1 MIVIEL
7 PPGGDGVGPRVA
19 SLGSCRVRNPL
30 FGLRERGELRLCDGG
45 PCPTHSAAEALQIL
59 RLVRGEID
67 IPDAF
72 APYVF
77 ETEKT
82 PPTAR
87 LAQIVDGGVEVFL
100 LEVCDDRQFSCGG
113 VLLQQNF
120 VSRNLVQPHRGALL
134 AWYRDVCQGR
144 PIDEDRV
151 QSSLSDLRDA
161 GFQPDQAM
169 PDLLRGMRLRRAD
182 AEEIGATLGEMMARV
197 GGRWVVV
204 GAITV
209 PGQDGAIMHDR
220 RALNEKLQ
228 AVASARGAAFYD
240 PTEFIETFGR
250 DTVLDAEGANINEYA
265 KPFHPVVGETLV
277 SLARTGRPP
286 ARRRP
291 AAADRSA
298 VAAKGAPPSLVDR
311 LNHELADLHRGR
323 LVELG
328 LEGSGLYAHY
338 KSRLDQ
344 DCMIAPRERYAFDLI
359 DAYLPPYDGYAVM
372 RAGLGELAFLLAASG
387 REVVAYEP
395 SPTRRAAIEAGAA
408 RLRRAGLLPGGLTTV
423 GALTPA
429 GSLDGR
435 VLGVGLDVAQVRT
448 EAAAAP
454 HVENAGAFEALLIDL
469 RCFITLREAFA
480 DQMALA
486 QTLKSM
492 GFDARRDYPAEG
504 LYWFRRSRGASERA
518 AATSWAPER
527 PATDA
532 AARAFAMG

>member
-1 MIVIEL
+1 MIVFEL

-19 SLGSCRVRNPL
+19 SLGSCRLRNPL
-30 FGLRERGELRLCDGG
+30 NALRDRGEMRLCDGG
-45 PCPTHSAAEALQIL
+45 PCPTHSAAEALQTL
-59 RLVRGEID
+59 RLVMGEIT

-77 ETEKT
+77 ERENA

-87 LAQIVDGGVEVFL
+87 LAQILSGGVDIFL
-100 LEVCDDRQFSCGG
+100 LEACDDRQFSCDG
-113 VLLQQNF
+113 VLFQENF
-120 VSRNLVQPHRGALL
+120 VSRNLVQPYRGLL
-134 AWYRDVCQGR
+134 LGWYRDVCRGR

-151 QSSLSDLRDA
+151 RSILDDLRAA
-161 GFQPDQAM
+161 GFRPDETMAG
-169 PDLLRGMRLRRAD
+169 LLRGVRLRRVD
-182 AEEIGATLGEMMARV
+182 AEEIGVTLDEMMVRG

-220 RALNEKLQ
+220 RVLNEKLA
-228 AVASARGAAFYD
+228 AVAGARGAAFYD
-240 PTEFIETFGR
+240 PTELIEAFGR
-250 DTVLDAEGANINEYA
+250 QTVLDADGANINEYA

-286 ARRRP
+286 ARRP
-291 AAADRSA
+291 PLAAAAGRSA
-298 VAAKGAPPSLVDR
+298 VAAKAPPPSLVDR
-311 LNHELADLHRGR
+311 LNHELVDLHRRR
-323 LVELG
+323 LEELG

-344 DCMIAPRERYAFDLI
+344 GCMIAPRERYAFDLI

-387 REVVAYEP
+387 REVIAYEP

-408 RLRRAGLLPGGLTTV
+408 RLRQAGLLPGRLTTV
-423 GALTPA
+423 GALTPT
-429 GSLDGR
+429 GRLNGR

-469 RCFITLREAFA
+469 RCFITLREAFT

-504 LYWFRRSRGASERA
+504 LYWFRRSREASDRATAMPRSQER
-518 AATSWAPER
+518 S
-527 PATDA
+527 PADA
-532 AARAFAMG
+532 AA